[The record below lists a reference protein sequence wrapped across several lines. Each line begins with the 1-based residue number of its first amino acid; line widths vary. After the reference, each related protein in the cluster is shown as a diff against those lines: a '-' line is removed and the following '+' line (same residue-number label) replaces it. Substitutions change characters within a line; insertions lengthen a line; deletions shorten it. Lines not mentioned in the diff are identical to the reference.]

1 MQVQIEAIVFDFDG
15 LLMDTE
21 TTLLECWQ
29 YEWRQHGRE
38 LDPATFFADHG
49 GDITAERYR
58 RLAAAV
64 GPEFDYEISH
74 ARRLAY
80 RDELHSNL
88 GLRDGIDAW
97 LTQARDAGLRCAV
110 ASSSTEEW
118 VTSMLARVDRLD
130 AFGVLAF
137 GNEVRSPKPAP
148 DVYLLALNRLGLDPA
163 QAIAVE
169 DTPHGAAAA
178 RAAGLSCIAIP
189 NPFADPTYFTAADLV
204 LATAAELPLQD
215 AIEALTSI
223 APPHNSDPTIHR
235 Y

>member
-1 MQVQIEAIVFDFDG
+1 MQIEAIVFDFDG

-29 YEWRQHGRE
+29 YEWRQHGLE
-38 LDPATFFADHG
+38 LDPANFFADHG
-49 GDITAERYR
+49 GDVTAERYR

-64 GPEFDYEISH
+64 GPGFDYETSH
-74 ARRLAY
+74 ARRLSY
-80 RDELHSNL
+80 RDELHSGL

-110 ASSSTEEW
+110 ASSSHEEW

-130 AFGVLAF
+130 AFDVLAF
-137 GNEVRSPKPAP
+137 GNEVPSPKPAP
-148 DVYLLALNRLGLDPA
+148 DVYLLALDRLGLDPG
-163 QAIAVE
+163 QTIAVE

-178 RAAGLSCIAIP
+178 QAAGLSCIAIP
-189 NPFADPTYFTAADLV
+189 NPFADPARFTAANLV

-215 AIEALTSI
+215 AIALISTEPQHNPDSSI
-223 APPHNSDPTIHR
+223 HKM
-235 Y
+235 